1 MKIAAL
7 VLASA
12 FAAAAFGQPSFAQQN
27 FNPNQ
32 NDPQFGQGMQGQNN
46 QRFGNQGST
55 SGWNG
60 NWRNGAQAEN
70 ETDEGPHFGRM
81 HHWGGRMGAMMR
93 HHHDW
98 GENETENEGARFNFS
113 SGDRHMRV
121 RCPSNESMQACV
133 QAAGQLLDKIANLRN
148 NAAASGSNA
157 GSSTGS
163 SPTTPGAG
171 TATSPTGQ

>member
-12 FAAAAFGQPSFAQQN
+12 FAAAAFAQPSFAQQN

-32 NDPQFGQGMQGQNN
+32 NNSQFGQGVQGQ
-46 QRFGNQGST
+46 GSN

-70 ETDEGPHFGRM
+70 ETDEGSHFGRM
-81 HHWGGRMGAMMR
+81 HRWGGRSGAMMR
-93 HHHDW
+93 HHQEAA
-98 GENETENEGARFNFS
+98 ENEQENEGARFNFS
-113 SGDRHMRV
+113 SGDKRMRV

-133 QAAGQLLDKIANLRN
+133 QAAGQLLDKISNVKN
-148 NAAASGSNA
+148 NAAASGS
-157 GSSTGS
+157 SSGTTGS
-163 SPTTPGAG
+163 SSTIPGTGPSMTPPTT
-171 TATSPTGQ
+171 TSPTGQ